1 MRNRVI
7 VPVLATAF
15 ALAMFAN
22 GATTA
27 HATNWGYQGG
37 WAGSHG
43 GGSVHCVSHG
53 ETLYRIAAMYGTT
66 VHALAAANGIWN
78 PNYVRAGQCLTI
90 PSGGYHGGYD
100 GDYHGGYHGGYNKP
114 MPQPK
119 YDNYGGYGKPSY
131 GGNVYCVKYGDTLWS
146 IAWRYGVSAWSIAN
160 ANGIKN
166 LNYIRAGQCLTIPA
180 W

>member
-1 MRNRVI
+1 MRNRLI

-22 GATTA
+22 GASTA
-27 HATNWGYQGG
+27 EATNWGNQGS
-37 WAGSHG
+37 WAGSNY
-43 GGSVHCVSHG
+43 GGSVHCVQHG
-53 ETLYRIAAMYGTT
+53 ETLYRIAWMHGVT

-78 PNYVRAGQCLTI
+78 PNYIRAGQCLTI
-90 PSGGYHGGYD
+90 PSGGGYNGGYA
-100 GDYHGGYHGGYNKP
+100 KP
-114 MPQPK
+114 VYQPQPK
-119 YDNYGGYGKPSY
+119 YEARGGYGKPGY
-131 GGNVYCVKYGDTLWS
+131 GGNVYCVNYGDTLWS

-166 LNYIRAGQCLTIPA
+166 ANYIRAGQCLTIPA